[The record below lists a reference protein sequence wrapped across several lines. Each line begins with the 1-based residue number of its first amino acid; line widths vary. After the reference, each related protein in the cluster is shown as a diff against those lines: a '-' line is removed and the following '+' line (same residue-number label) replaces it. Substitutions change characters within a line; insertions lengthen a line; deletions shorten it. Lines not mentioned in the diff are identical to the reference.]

1 MKTPL
6 PLLVLALACA
16 QAGAVDP
23 PAATADPDATRKELG
38 ELRQQMS
45 DLSRRMAEL
54 SRELGDTGP
63 RAYALR
69 YLNEPDRAII
79 GVVLSGGEDGSVL
92 ITGVTP
98 DGPAARAGLRSGDVI
113 TAIDGQK
120 ISTRNADASLA
131 QARSLL
137 DGLKA
142 GQEVRLGWR
151 RDGKAQPELKLA
163 AERREAAQWSRL
175 FVDRS
180 EGPDGT
186 RLRIEDAGLP
196 PDLDEKVRRATAH
209 ARLAATDAGRQAEHA
224 RVVAIDG
231 AAGATLTT
239 RLAKDGANLARLDI
253 VRDAMPWWNINLASL
268 NPDLGRYFGTDEGV
282 LVLQAGERALPGLK
296 PGDVIQSVA
305 GRKVVRPEDA
315 LRALR
320 DQPAGSD
327 VDVRVLRDRKT
338 LALKTKAPEYKAIF
352 DVDFNAPPAPPAPP
366 SPPAA
371 AGAPPS
377 PPAPPATPP
386 PPAAAPPAPPSAP
399 PTPPSRRGGTT
410 GTMY

>member
-6 PLLVLALACA
+6 TLLVLALACA
-16 QAGAVDP
+16 QAGAVEP

-38 ELRQQMS
+38 ELRRQMS

-63 RAYALR
+63 RAYAMR

-79 GVVLSGGEDGSVL
+79 GVVIGGGDDGVL
-92 ITGVTP
+92 VTGVTP

-113 TAIDGQK
+113 TAINGQK
-120 ISTRNADASLA
+120 ISARDRDASLA

-163 AERREAAQWSRL
+163 AERREAAQWARL

-186 RLRIEDAGLP
+186 RLRIEDGGLP

-209 ARLAATDAGRQAEHA
+209 ARLAATDASRHAERAH
-224 RVVAIDG
+224 VIAID
-231 AAGATLTT
+231 AGKHA
-239 RLAKDGANLARLDI
+239 DLARLDI

-305 GRKVVRPEDA
+305 GRKVLRPEDA

-327 VDVRVLRDRKT
+327 VDVSVLRDRRT

-371 AGAPPS
+371 AGAPPAPPS
-377 PPAPPATPP
+377 PPAAPPR
-386 PPAAAPPAPPSAP
+386 PAAAPPAPPSAP
-399 PTPPSRRGGTT
+399 PTPPTPPSLRGEA
-410 GTMY
+410 MY

>member
-23 PAATADPDATRKELG
+23 PAATADPEATRKELG

-79 GVVLSGGEDGSVL
+79 GVVLSGDDDGSVL

-98 DGPAARAGLRSGDVI
+98 DGPAARAGLRSGDII
-113 TAIDGQK
+113 TAINGEKLAKQD
-120 ISTRNADASLA
+120 ADASLA
-131 QARSLL
+131 QARRLL

-209 ARLAATDAGRQAEHA
+209 ARLAATDAGRTAERARMITIDAGKHA
-224 RVVAIDG
+224 D
-231 AAGATLTT
+231 
-239 RLAKDGANLARLDI
+239 LARLDI

-352 DVDFNAPPAPPAPP
+352 DVDFNAPPVPPTPP
-366 SPPAA
+366 TPPTPPAA
-371 AGAPPS
+371 
-377 PPAPPATPP
+377 PP

-399 PTPPSRRGGTT
+399 PTPPSRRGGTI